1 MKFTCEKSVLQ
12 NSISTVQKAVT
23 GKSTMPI
30 LQGILINVLDNEIIL
45 SASDKDLS
53 IETKFATEVFEN
65 GSIVVDAKLFG
76 EIIRKLPNDVIQ
88 INTIGNNTV
97 EIICQKSK
105 FNLIYMN
112 ADDFPEM
119 PKINEDMLFK
129 VSQKILK
136 NMIKGTIF
144 ATAQDETRPI
154 LTGILFEVKNDKL
167 NLVALDG
174 YRLAL
179 ISEYINNENAISVV
193 IPGKTLSEV
202 SKILNDDDIDVN
214 ITFTPNHILFSLNE
228 TRIISRLLEGEFIKY
243 SSIIPNEFNL
253 KIITKRDE
261 LISCLERASLLAK
274 EGNTNLIKLS
284 IEDDNMVITSNSQL
298 GMVREE
304 INIILQGQPLQ
315 IAFNSKYL
323 IDVLKNM
330 EDEEISMEFSSS
342 VSPCIIKNKEKDNC
356 TYLVLP
362 VRLLNN

>member
-1 MKFTCEKSVLQ
+1 MKFTCEKSILQ

-30 LQGILINVLDNEIIL
+30 LQGILINALDNELIL

-53 IETKFATEVFEN
+53 IETKFSTDIFEN

-88 INTIGNNTV
+88 ISTMGNNTV

-112 ADDFPEM
+112 AADFPEL
-119 PKINEDMLFK
+119 PAINEDMMFQ
-129 VSQKILK
+129 VSQKVLK

-154 LTGILFEVKNDKL
+154 LTGVLFEISGDKL

-179 ISEYINNENAISVV
+179 MSQYMHNENLVSAV
-193 IPGKTLSEV
+193 IPGKTLNEV
-202 SKILNDDDIDVN
+202 SKILNDDDMNVN
-214 ITFTPNHILFSLNE
+214 ITFTQNHILFSLNE
-228 TRIISRLLEGEFIKY
+228 TKIISRLLEGEFIKY
-243 SSIIPNEFNL
+243 GSIIPSEFNL
-253 KIITKRDE
+253 KVTTKRDE
-261 LISCLERASLLAK
+261 LMSCLERASLLAK
-274 EGNTNLIKLS
+274 EGNTNLIKLN

-304 INIILQGQPLQ
+304 VNIILQGQPLQ

-330 EDEEISMEFSSS
+330 DEEEISMEFSSS